1 MRKSILLSAMLLM
14 STFAFAQIQKGQVQ
28 LGGVFNYS
36 TQDFD
41 NGVDRSTFIFSPQA
55 GYFFS
60 DNTSAGISLMIRN
73 ISFDDNGAS
82 QDFNLFEFGVFARFH
97 KSVAD
102 NFYVFLQP
110 SLGFGSGT
118 NENPAGDTDINTT
131 RIQVSP
137 GAIYFLHPK
146 IALEMRI
153 GGLFYESATE
163 TTNNVEIETS
173 GFGIT
178 INPANVNFGVNFYL

>member
-1 MRKSILLSAMLLM
+1 MLLM

-28 LGGVFNYS
+28 LGGVFNYN
-36 TQDFD
+36 TQDL
-41 NGVDRSTFIFSPQA
+41 GSGSDRSSFIFSPQA

-60 DNTSAGISLMIRN
+60 DNTSAGISLTIN
-73 ISFDDNGAS
+73 SNSFEGS
-82 QDFNLFEFGVFARFH
+82 GFSRDFNLFEIGVFARFH

-102 NFYVFLQP
+102 NFYLFLQP
-110 SLGFGSGT
+110 SVGFGSGT
-118 NENPAGDTDINTT
+118 DEDLNGDTDINTT

-137 GAIYFLHPK
+137 GAVYFLSPK

-163 TTNNVEIETS
+163 TTNNVENDVS
-173 GFGIT
+173 SFGIS